1 MEGPERTCADRAA
14 LPGAL
19 ADLAGAA
26 SRGTE
31 ATARGN
37 GEDERGEMPET
48 RRGEG
53 DGRWPRLWL
62 WVGWEWEAGSPLN

>member
-53 DGRWPRLWL
+53 DGREYAALGG
-62 WVGWEWEAGSPLN
+62 VGVGAR